1 VEQTQGGLRY
11 RKEVMAADEMR
22 AAKEGRVYRLLRR
35 WGLSRRRAVNG
46 ATGIPAQPLIEID
59 FSTHP
64 LIDVKIVAI

>member
-35 WGLSRRRAVNG
+35 WSLSQRNAAGHFDDSLVDALTA
-46 ATGIPAQPLIEID
+46 AT
-59 FSTHP
+59 
-64 LIDVKIVAI
+64 